1 MSNLNVLVQ
10 SDYFIQLVAL
20 GSVIL
25 MGLLTYVFG
34 FKGAKSSDDEIL
46 HVETRETKKQKAEKA
61 KKAEQKD
68 KKKPK
73 AVAVVAPTPVIN
85 EAPVETEQPSL
96 KKVTMPLF

>member
-1 MSNLNVLVQ
+1 MLVQ

-34 FKGAKSSDDEIL
+34 FKSGKSTDDEIL
-46 HVETRETKKQKAEKA
+46 HVEARETKKQKAEKA

-73 AVAVVAPTPVIN
+73 SVAVIAPVPVIN
-85 EAPVETEQPSL
+85 EKPVETEQQSP
-96 KKVTMPLF
+96 KKVTNAFH